1 MLSDPIITLLI
12 ASSSAIVA
20 LALKLCYSSRCTTI
34 KCFKCCEINRDT
46 EHEINIELATP
57 TRNVI

>member
-20 LALKLCYSSRCTTI
+20 LALKLCYSSRCKTI
-34 KCFKCCEINRDT
+34 KCLQCCEINRDT
-46 EHEINIELATP
+46 EHEVNIELATP
-57 TRNVI
+57 TRTTI